1 MPIISL
7 LIVLLIFGAVLYL
20 VSLAPI
26 DGTVKRIIQV
36 VAIVFL
42 IIWVLTKLAPSLGG
56 LSI

>member
-1 MPIISL
+1 MSIISL
-7 LIVLLIFGAVLYL
+7 LIVLLLFGAVLYL

-56 LSI
+56 MSI